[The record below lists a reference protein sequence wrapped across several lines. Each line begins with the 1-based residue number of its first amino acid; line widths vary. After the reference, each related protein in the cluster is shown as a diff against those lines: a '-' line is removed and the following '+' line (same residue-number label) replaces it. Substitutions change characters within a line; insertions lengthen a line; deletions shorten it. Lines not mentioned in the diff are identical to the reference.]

1 MMTIKSALR
10 RMPGTFFW
18 LMLILVAL
26 VACDTEDAED
36 RAEKDRKKIID
47 YLHENELDYYEHES
61 GVFIVMDNPGSGSH
75 PEEGD
80 RVRMSYTGYLLD
92 GEIFDTAYNTD
103 ISLPNTVRGFRKG
116 VMEFKRGGSGTIL
129 IPSGLGYGSSTTGSI
144 PRNAVLIFDVE
155 IIDFF

>member
-1 MMTIKSALR
+1 MMTIKSTLR
-10 RMPGTFFW
+10 KMPGTLFW
-18 LMLILVAL
+18 LTLILVAM

-75 PEEGD
+75 PGEGST
-80 RVRMSYTGYLLD
+80 VRMSYTGYLLD
-92 GEIFDTAYNTD
+92 EEVFDSATNADIF
-103 ISLPNTVRGFRKG
+103 LPNTVRGFRKG

-129 IPSGLGYGSSTTGSI
+129 IPSGLGYGTSGTGSI
-144 PRNAVLIFDVE
+144 PGNAVLIFDVE